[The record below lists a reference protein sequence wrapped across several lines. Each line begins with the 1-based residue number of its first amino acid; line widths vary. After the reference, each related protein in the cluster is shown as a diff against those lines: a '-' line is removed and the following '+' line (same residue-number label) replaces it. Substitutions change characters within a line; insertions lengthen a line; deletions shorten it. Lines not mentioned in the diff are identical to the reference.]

1 MFLGLPADEW
11 IQIGISI
18 AIFLGVIL
26 FGYPLLR
33 WILRRVIG
41 RLTSRTQTGFDDAL
55 VSALHPTLFL
65 FLLVLT
71 AQFGIERLDFLP
83 AAWDRWIGETFYV
96 LFAFVVALAIWRL
109 IGELSHWYQDE
120 ISSRT
125 ETELDNQLIPF
136 FRRVLQILLVTIVLI
151 ILLSHFEADVSALVT
166 TLGVGSLAIALAAQ
180 ETLSDTIAGFV
191 IMIDRPY
198 RIGDRIEIQDLG
210 TWGDVVDIGLRST
223 RIRTRDNRM
232 VIVPN
237 SVIGKSLIVN
247 YSYPDTMYRIQ
258 IHIGVSYGTD
268 LEHARQT
275 IIDAVREVEG
285 VLDDHPVEALFL
297 EFGDSALIFRV
308 RWWLDS
314 YEDTRRMFDRVNT
327 AMYNTLRREGIELP
341 FPQRDVHHYFAEGG
355 VPFKIEQVRREPG
368 DRPSNH

>member
-1 MFLGLPADEW
+1 MFWGLTVDEW
-11 IQIGISI
+11 IQVAISV
-18 AIFLGVIL
+18 GVFAGVL
-26 FGYPLLR
+26 LLGYPLLR

-41 RLTSRTQTGFDDAL
+41 RVTSRTETGFDDAL
-55 VSALHPTLFL
+55 ISALHPTLYL
-65 FLLVLT
+65 LLVVL
-71 AQFGIERLDFLP
+71 AARFGVERLDFLP
-83 AAWDRWIGETFYV
+83 IDWEIWIEDIFFV
-96 LFAFVVALAIWRL
+96 LYLLVAALAVWRL
-109 IGELSHWYQDE
+109 IGELSRWYQDE
-120 ISSRT
+120 ISHRT

-136 FRRVLQILLVTIVLI
+136 FRRLLQIILVMIALI
-151 ILLSHFEADVSALVT
+151 IMLSHFEADITALVT

-180 ETLSDTIAGFV
+180 ETLADTIAGFV

-198 RIGDRIEIQDLG
+198 RIGDRIEIQDLD
-210 TWGDVVDIGLRST
+210 TWGDVVDVGLRST

-247 YSYPDTMYRIQ
+247 HSYPDTTYRIQ

-268 LEHARQT
+268 LEHARET
-275 IIDAVREVEG
+275 IINAVRDVEG
-285 VLDDHPVEALFL
+285 VLDDYPVEALFL

-327 AMYNTLRREGIELP
+327 AMYNALQSEGIQLP
-341 FPQRDVHHYFAEGG
+341 FPQRDLHHYFGEADP
-355 VPFKIEQVRREPG
+355 PFKIEQVRKTDQE
-368 DRPSNH
+368 SAS

>member
-1 MFLGLPADEW
+1 MFLGLQADAW
-11 IQIGISI
+11 VQIGISI
-18 AIFLGVIL
+18 AFFLGVIL
-26 FGYPLLR
+26 LGYPLLR

-41 RLTSRTQTGFDDAL
+41 GLTSRTQSGFDDAL

-83 AAWDRWIGETFYV
+83 AVWDRWIGETFYV
-96 LFAFVVALAIWRL
+96 LFASVVTLAIWRL
-109 IGELSHWYQDE
+109 IGELARWYQDE
-120 ISSRT
+120 ISVRT

-136 FRRVLQILLVTIVLI
+136 LRRVLQILLVTIVLI

-247 YSYPDTMYRIQ
+247 HSYPDTTYRIE
-258 IHIGVSYGTD
+258 IHVGVAYGID
-268 LEHARQT
+268 LEHARET
-275 IIDAVREVEG
+275 ITEAVRGVEG

-327 AMYNTLRREGIELP
+327 AMYNALRREGIEIP
-341 FPQRDVHHYFAEGG
+341 FPQRDLHHHFGSDEDA
-355 VPFKIEQVRREPG
+355 FKVERVRRDPG
-368 DRPSNH
+368 DPPRL